1 MPTLAEVFGLADAY
15 RAAPVK
21 FNIETKVEAGAPEET
36 APREQ
41 RVDAALREIM
51 AAHMQGR
58 V

>member
-1 MPTLAEVFGLADAY
+1 MAEVFGLADAY